1 MGRGR
6 ERSRAMGV
14 DYLLISL
21 RLAESAGQTRTSA
34 ISCSTAPRMGRGRAR
49 SRAMG
54 VRESRGRHES
64 SRGLK
69 GSRLACGRGRSKQV
83 SVVLRERERGWW
95 EAMNGAIWRCVCP
108 VPIMRQL
115 MMTTDLV
122 LWPLQHDHKGLP
134 RQEEG
139 WCC

>member
-1 MGRGR
+1 
-6 ERSRAMGV
+6 MGV
-14 DYLLISL
+14 DYLLTL
-21 RLAESAGQTRTSA
+21 RLAELAGQTLTSVM
-34 ISCSTAPRMGRGRAR
+34 SCRTAPRMGRGRAR

-69 GSRLACGRGRSKQV
+69 GSRLAWGRGRGAQV
-83 SVVLRERERGWW
+83 RGERVVRCERCRGV
-95 EAMNGAIWRCVCP
+95 NGAIWACVGP
-108 VPIMRQL
+108 LPAMEW
-115 MMTTDLV
+115 MMTMDLV
-122 LWPLQHDHKGLP
+122 LCWPLQHDHKGLP